1 MMMVVVVITVTM
13 TTTTTT
19 IMMIKTRYLQIQ
31 SQNVPLQK
39 ASVLRTFSQ
48 IHQGVWAKLMVS
60 CISSVSV
67 TLVHE

>member
-39 ASVLRTFSQ
+39 ASVLRTFTVRSTRVLGKTDSFLY
-48 IHQGVWAKLMVS
+48 I
-60 CISSVSV
+60 
-67 TLVHE
+67 